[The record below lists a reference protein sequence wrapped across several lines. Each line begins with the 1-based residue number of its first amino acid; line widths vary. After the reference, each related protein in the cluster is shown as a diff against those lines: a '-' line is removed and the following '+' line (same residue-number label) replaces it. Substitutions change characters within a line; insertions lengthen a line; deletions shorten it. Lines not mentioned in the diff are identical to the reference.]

1 MKILTVIGARP
12 QFIKAAPL
20 SLLIKKNYKSSLNE
34 VVIHTGQH
42 FDKNMSDI
50 FFKDLGMKK
59 PKYSLSLS
67 NLSHGAMTGRM
78 IEQIED
84 IILKEKPDYLLVYGD
99 TNSTLAGALAAVKLK
114 VKIIHIEAGLR
125 SFNREMPEEIN
136 RIIVDSISDVLFCP
150 SKISLAN
157 LRSENI
163 NAKCYVVGDIM
174 RDCIDLYKERLDKYS
189 LFKQYKLED
198 NNYFLAT
205 IHRAENTDNQTRL
218 KNILKGI
225 KKISED
231 KLVVL
236 PLHPR
241 TKKKIRSMNL
251 DEYVNKIENLKL
263 LDPMSFFDTHS
274 LLKFSCGLLTDS
286 GGMQKEAFYYG
297 VPCITLRDETE
308 WIETVQEGMNSLVG
322 TNSKEI
328 YKAAN
333 NINIPKKYNK
343 NIYGDGNTTKK
354 ILDTLISL

>member
-20 SLLIKKNYKSSLNE
+20 SLLIKKDFRSSINE

-50 FFKDLGMKK
+50 FFKELGMKK
-59 PKYSLSLS
+59 PKYNLSLS

-78 IEQIED
+78 IEQVEK

-114 VKIIHIEAGLR
+114 LKVVHIEAGLR
-125 SFNREMPEEIN
+125 SYNRDMPEEIN

-157 LRSENI
+157 LKSENI
-163 NAKCYVVGDIM
+163 NGRSFVVGDIM
-174 RDCIDLYKERLDKYS
+174 RDCVDLYKDKLNKND
-189 LFKQYKLED
+189 LFKKYNLED
-198 NNYFLAT
+198 KKYLLLT
-205 IHRAENTDNQTRL
+205 IHREENTDNPTRL

-225 KKISED
+225 KKISSD
-231 KLVVL
+231 RLILL

-241 TKKKIRSMNL
+241 TRKTIKYL
-251 DEYVNKIENLKL
+251 GLEEYLIGIKNLKL
-263 LDPMSFFDTHS
+263 LDPLSFFDMHS
-274 LLKFSCGLLTDS
+274 LLKFSYALLTDS
-286 GGMQKEAFYYG
+286 GGMQKEAFYYD

-308 WIETVQEGMNSLVG
+308 WVETVEEGMNILAGADS
-322 TNSKEI
+322 TKI
-328 YKAAN
+328 YKAAC
-333 NINIPKKYNK
+333 NINVPKKYNK
-343 NIYGDGNTTKK
+343 NIYGDGNTTRK
-354 ILDTLISL
+354 ILDTLISI